1 MISQKTSRKI
11 SIISFI
17 LFIGVMII
25 HTYNL
30 EVYGI
35 EAQNG
40 GMIAS
45 FEIFINK
52 LANGVCV
59 PYFFV
64 ISGFLF
70 FRNFDLKM
78 LSAKYRTRSK
88 SILIPYIVW
97 NTIYYLFFA
106 CITRLPYLSGVL
118 NSSGETE
125 LGIAAYFRY
134 IWEGYYIFWFL
145 RVLIWMILLTPV
157 LYILLKRRKY
167 YWPEI
172 ILVILILIALN
183 KTFLPHNLVNA
194 YYVIGAYIGINFR
207 KLPDKYDKRISVA
220 AAVMF
225 PILLALGGIFAGNII
240 YNCVFIAVSWLALD
254 LFKMSKEVK
263 WWMKCTFFYYCA
275 HDMLL
280 ESIEKV
286 ILIVF
291 GRSPAMAL
299 LDFIAA
305 PALTLLVL
313 IGAAGVLRKFIRPVW
328 KLLSGDR

>member
-1 MISQKTSRKI
+1 MISQKNSRKI

-35 EAQNG
+35 ETQNG
-40 GMIAS
+40 GMIAA
-45 FEIFINK
+45 FEVFINK

-70 FRNFDLKM
+70 FRNFDMKM

-118 NSSGETE
+118 NTSSETE
-125 LGIAAYFRY
+125 LGIAAYLRY

-157 LYILLKRRKY
+157 LYVLLKRRKY

-194 YYVIGAYIGINFR
+194 YYVIGAYIGINFS

-225 PILLALGGIFAGNII
+225 PILLAMGGIFAGNII
-240 YNCVFIAVSWLALD
+240 YNCIFIAVSWLVLD

>member
-291 GRSPAMAL
+291 GRSPVMAL